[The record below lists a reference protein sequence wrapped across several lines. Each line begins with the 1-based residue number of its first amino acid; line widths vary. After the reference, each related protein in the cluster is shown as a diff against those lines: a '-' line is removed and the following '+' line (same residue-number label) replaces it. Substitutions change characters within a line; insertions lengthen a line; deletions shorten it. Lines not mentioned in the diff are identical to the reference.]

1 MSNQITNQP
10 IHVVKLVH
18 LLQNNN
24 NWDFHSMNLT
34 LDEMIGTRSED
45 EEEEEDSDDDGN
57 KM

>member
-1 MSNQITNQP
+1 
-10 IHVVKLVH
+10 
-18 LLQNNN
+18 
-24 NWDFHSMNLT
+24 MNLT